1 MTPSDLKL
9 KVVELITYYKLSCRT
24 IEAKMVICNQNGFE
38 SQNAILSKELR
49 TIEGFLRD
57 LERIWGDID
66 ALDRPQ
72 LSES

>member
-1 MTPSDLKL
+1 MTTSDLKL
-9 KVVELITYYKLSCRT
+9 KVVGLISYYKSVSRT

-38 SQNAILSKELR
+38 SQNAILSKEIR

-66 ALDRPQ
+66 ALEYPQ
-72 LSES
+72 LSEH